1 MLGRADG
8 PSPVLGSCFADDLR
22 GDAEHQRACGRGEL
36 LRQHRAGAH
45 DGFLADHVSSHE
57 HRGLSDEDVAR
68 DHARVHECVVADGHV
83 RPNERGLAFVGVDR
97 GVVLHVRTLADD
109 DAVHVAAQHGA
120 EPYGCPAFHRNVAD
134 QHGGRRDESVRRD
147 LRHLPPVAVKRHV
160 RNNSAMKT
168 RDLRVTGY
176 RPLVPPAIILE
187 ELALSEMGS
196 RLVATWRD
204 ELTRILS
211 QQDDRL
217 IAIVGPCSIHDPAA
231 ALDYARRLHDLGQE
245 LRADVVMVMRAY
257 FMKPRTSVGWKGLV
271 SDPHRDGSF
280 RINDGLRLTRRLLL
294 DLVEIGLPAAC
305 EFVDPISPQYTS
317 DLVAW
322 AAIGARTTESQVH
335 RELASGLSMP
345 VGFKNGTDGSVQ
357 VAIDAVR
364 AAREPH
370 SFMGVTE
377 QGLAAIVETG
387 GNPSAHVV
395 LRGGTPG
402 PNYDAASVRRTLES
416 LAASSLPAHLV
427 IDLSH
432 GNSLR
437 DHARQ
442 PVVAREVASQIAAG
456 ERGIVGVMAE
466 SVVGEG
472 CQDADAAPRVY
483 GHSVTGACLGR
494 ESTVAVLTEL
504 AGAIRTR
511 RDSSSGARSADIRTR
526 APSR

>member
-1 MLGRADG
+1 
-8 PSPVLGSCFADDLR
+8 
-22 GDAEHQRACGRGEL
+22 
-36 LRQHRAGAH
+36 
-45 DGFLADHVSSHE
+45 
-57 HRGLSDEDVAR
+57 
-68 DHARVHECVVADGHV
+68 
-83 RPNERGLAFVGVDR
+83 
-97 GVVLHVRTLADD
+97 
-109 DAVHVAAQHGA
+109 
-120 EPYGCPAFHRNVAD
+120 
-134 QHGGRRDESVRRD
+134 
-147 LRHLPPVAVKRHV
+147 
-160 RNNSAMKT
+160 MKT

-187 ELALSEMGS
+187 ELPLSDAGS
-196 RLVATWRD
+196 RLVATWRED
-204 ELTRILS
+204 LTRILT
-211 QQDDRL
+211 QADDRL

-231 ALDYARRLHDLGQE
+231 ALDYARRLHDLAVE
-245 LRADVVMVMRAY
+245 LRDDVVVVMRAY

-280 RINDGLRLTRRLLL
+280 RINDGLRMTRRLLL

-402 PNYDAASVRRTLES
+402 PNHDRTSVRRTLDA
-416 LAASSLPAHLV
+416 LAAASLPAHVV

-432 GNSLR
+432 GNSER
-437 DHARQ
+437 DHRRQ
-442 PVVAREVASQIAAG
+442 PAVASEVAAQVAAG
-456 ERGIVGVMAE
+456 ESGIVGVMAE
-466 SVVGEG
+466 SFIVEG
-472 CQDADAAPRVY
+472 RQDADAVPLVY
-483 GHSVTGACLGR
+483 GQSITDACIGWD
-494 ESTVAVLTEL
+494 STVVVLKEL
-504 AGAIRTR
+504 ADAIRAR
-511 RDSSSGARSADIRTR
+511 RSVSSGARSVDSRTR
-526 APSR
+526 APSRSTAL

>member
-1 MLGRADG
+1 
-8 PSPVLGSCFADDLR
+8 
-22 GDAEHQRACGRGEL
+22 
-36 LRQHRAGAH
+36 
-45 DGFLADHVSSHE
+45 
-57 HRGLSDEDVAR
+57 
-68 DHARVHECVVADGHV
+68 
-83 RPNERGLAFVGVDR
+83 
-97 GVVLHVRTLADD
+97 
-109 DAVHVAAQHGA
+109 
-120 EPYGCPAFHRNVAD
+120 
-134 QHGGRRDESVRRD
+134 
-147 LRHLPPVAVKRHV
+147 
-160 RNNSAMKT
+160 MKT

-187 ELALSEMGS
+187 ELPLPESGS
-196 RLVATWRD
+196 RAVAAWRED
-204 ELTRILS
+204 LSRILARA
-211 QQDDRL
+211 DDRVM
-217 IAIVGPCSIHDPAA
+217 AIVGPCSIHDPIA
-231 ALDYARRLHDLGQE
+231 ALDYARRLRGLGEE
-245 LRADVVMVMRAY
+245 LRDDIVVVMRAY

-280 RINDGLRLTRRLLL
+280 RINDGLRMTRRLLL
-294 DLVEIGLPAAC
+294 DLVEIGVPAAC

-402 PNYDAASVRRTLES
+402 PNHDAASVARALES
-416 LAASSLPAHLV
+416 LGKASLPAHVV

-432 GNSLR
+432 GNSQR
-437 DHARQ
+437 DHRQ
-442 PVVAREVASQIAAG
+442 QPAVAREVAAQIAGG
-456 ERGIVGVMAE
+456 ESGIVGVMAE
-466 SVVGEG
+466 SFLVEG
-472 CQDADAAPRVY
+472 RQDADGETLVY
-483 GHSVTGACLGR
+483 GQSITDACMGWETTEEVLRDVARAVRSRR
-494 ESTVAVLTEL
+494 EAT
-504 AGAIRTR
+504 
-511 RDSSSGARSADIRTR
+511 GARSGDSRSR
-526 APSR
+526 APSRSTLR

>member
-1 MLGRADG
+1 
-8 PSPVLGSCFADDLR
+8 
-22 GDAEHQRACGRGEL
+22 
-36 LRQHRAGAH
+36 
-45 DGFLADHVSSHE
+45 
-57 HRGLSDEDVAR
+57 
-68 DHARVHECVVADGHV
+68 
-83 RPNERGLAFVGVDR
+83 
-97 GVVLHVRTLADD
+97 
-109 DAVHVAAQHGA
+109 
-120 EPYGCPAFHRNVAD
+120 
-134 QHGGRRDESVRRD
+134 
-147 LRHLPPVAVKRHV
+147 
-160 RNNSAMKT
+160 MKT

-187 ELALSEMGS
+187 ELALSEAGS
-196 RLVATWRD
+196 RMVAKWR
-204 ELTRILS
+204 EQVTAILS
-211 QQDDRL
+211 ETDDRL
-217 IAIVGPCSIHDPAA
+217 MAIVGPCSIHDPLA
-231 ALDYARRLHDLGQE
+231 ALDYARRLRALGDE
-245 LRADVVMVMRAY
+245 LRDDVVMVMRAY

-280 RINDGLRLTRRLLL
+280 RINDGLRMTRRLLL
-294 DLVEIGLPAAC
+294 DLVEIGVPAAC

-364 AAREPH
+364 TAREPH

-395 LRGGTPG
+395 LRGGTTG
-402 PNYDAASVRRTLES
+402 PNHDSANVRRTLDS
-416 LAASSLPAHLV
+416 LAAASLPARLV

-437 DHARQ
+437 DHERQ
-442 PVVAREVASQIAAG
+442 PGVAREVAAQIASG

-466 SVVGEG
+466 SFIVGG
-472 CQDADAAPRVY
+472 RQDADAEPLVY
-483 GHSVTGACLGR
+483 GQSITDACIGW
-494 ESTVAVLTEL
+494 ETTVAVLNEL
-504 AGAIRTR
+504 AAAVRSR
-511 RDSSSGARSADIRTR
+511 RGITSRARPAGTQTP
-526 APSR
+526 ATSRSRPR

>member
-1 MLGRADG
+1 
-8 PSPVLGSCFADDLR
+8 
-22 GDAEHQRACGRGEL
+22 
-36 LRQHRAGAH
+36 
-45 DGFLADHVSSHE
+45 
-57 HRGLSDEDVAR
+57 
-68 DHARVHECVVADGHV
+68 
-83 RPNERGLAFVGVDR
+83 
-97 GVVLHVRTLADD
+97 
-109 DAVHVAAQHGA
+109 
-120 EPYGCPAFHRNVAD
+120 
-134 QHGGRRDESVRRD
+134 
-147 LRHLPPVAVKRHV
+147 
-160 RNNSAMKT
+160 MKT

-187 ELALSEMGS
+187 ELPLTETGS
-196 RLVATWRD
+196 RLVATWRE

-211 QQDDRL
+211 QADDRL

-231 ALDYARRLHDLGQE
+231 ALDYARRLHDVGE
-245 LRADVVMVMRAY
+245 KLRDDVLLVMRAY

-402 PNYDAASVRRTLES
+402 PNHGSASVRRTLAA
-416 LAASSLPAHLV
+416 LTAASLPPHLV

-432 GNSLR
+432 GNSER
-437 DHARQ
+437 DHRRQ
-442 PVVAREVASQIAAG
+442 PAVASEVAAQIAAG
-456 ERGIVGVMAE
+456 EDGIVGVMAE
-466 SVVGEG
+466 SFIVEG
-472 CQDADAAPRVY
+472 RQDADAEPLVY
-483 GHSVTGACLGR
+483 GQSITDACIGWD
-494 ESTVAVLTEL
+494 STVAVLTEL
-504 AGAIRTR
+504 ATAVRAR
-511 RDSSSGARSADIRTR
+511 RAASSGARSADSQSR
-526 APSR
+526 APSRSTAR

>member
-1 MLGRADG
+1 
-8 PSPVLGSCFADDLR
+8 
-22 GDAEHQRACGRGEL
+22 
-36 LRQHRAGAH
+36 
-45 DGFLADHVSSHE
+45 
-57 HRGLSDEDVAR
+57 
-68 DHARVHECVVADGHV
+68 
-83 RPNERGLAFVGVDR
+83 
-97 GVVLHVRTLADD
+97 
-109 DAVHVAAQHGA
+109 
-120 EPYGCPAFHRNVAD
+120 
-134 QHGGRRDESVRRD
+134 
-147 LRHLPPVAVKRHV
+147 
-160 RNNSAMKT
+160 MKT

-187 ELALSEMGS
+187 ELPLSETGS
-196 RLVATWRD
+196 RRVATWRD
-204 ELTRILS
+204 ELSRILS
-211 QQDDRL
+211 QTDDRL
-217 IAIVGPCSIHDPAA
+217 IAIVGPCSIHDTAA
-231 ALDYARRLHDLGQE
+231 ALDYARRLHDLGEE
-245 LRADVVMVMRAY
+245 LRDDVVMVMRAY

-280 RINDGLRLTRRLLL
+280 RINDGLRMTRRLLL

-345 VGFKNGTDGSVQ
+345 VGFKNGTDGNVQ

-402 PNYDAASVRRTLES
+402 PNHGAASVRKTLEA
-416 LAASSLPAHLV
+416 LGAAALPAHLV

-432 GNSLR
+432 GNSGR
-437 DHARQ
+437 DYQRQ
-442 PVVAREVASQIAAG
+442 PTIAHEVAAQIAAG

-466 SVVGEG
+466 SFIVEG
-472 CQDADAAPRVY
+472 RQDAEADPLVY
-483 GHSVTGACLGR
+483 GQSITDACIGWD
-494 ESTVAVLTEL
+494 STVGVLKEL
-504 AGAIRTR
+504 ADAVRARRGAT
-511 RDSSSGARSADIRTR
+511 ADGRPAGTQNR
-526 APSR
+526 APSRSTAR

>member
-1 MLGRADG
+1 
-8 PSPVLGSCFADDLR
+8 
-22 GDAEHQRACGRGEL
+22 
-36 LRQHRAGAH
+36 
-45 DGFLADHVSSHE
+45 
-57 HRGLSDEDVAR
+57 
-68 DHARVHECVVADGHV
+68 
-83 RPNERGLAFVGVDR
+83 
-97 GVVLHVRTLADD
+97 
-109 DAVHVAAQHGA
+109 
-120 EPYGCPAFHRNVAD
+120 
-134 QHGGRRDESVRRD
+134 
-147 LRHLPPVAVKRHV
+147 
-160 RNNSAMKT
+160 MKT

-187 ELALSEMGS
+187 ELPLSEAGS
-196 RLVATWRD
+196 RLVATWRE
-204 ELTRILS
+204 ELTRILT
-211 QQDDRL
+211 QADDRL

-231 ALDYARRLHDLGQE
+231 ALDYARRLHDLGEE
-245 LRADVVMVMRAY
+245 LRDDVVMVMRAY

-280 RINDGLRLTRRLLL
+280 RINDGLRMTRRLLL

-370 SFMGVTE
+370 SFMGVTD

-402 PNYDAASVRRTLES
+402 PNHDSASVRRTLDALS
-416 LAASSLPAHLV
+416 AGSLPAHLV

-432 GNSLR
+432 GNSER
-437 DHARQ
+437 DHRRQ
-442 PVVAREVASQIAAG
+442 PAVASEVAAQIAAG

-466 SVVGEG
+466 SFIVEG
-472 CQDADAAPRVY
+472 RQDAEATPLVY
-483 GHSVTGACLGR
+483 GQSITDACIGWD
-494 ESTVAVLTEL
+494 STVAVLREL
-504 AGAIRTR
+504 AGAIRDR
-511 RDSSSGARSADIRTR
+511 RGTSAGARSADTRTR
-526 APSR
+526 APSRSTAR

>member
-1 MLGRADG
+1 
-8 PSPVLGSCFADDLR
+8 
-22 GDAEHQRACGRGEL
+22 
-36 LRQHRAGAH
+36 
-45 DGFLADHVSSHE
+45 
-57 HRGLSDEDVAR
+57 
-68 DHARVHECVVADGHV
+68 
-83 RPNERGLAFVGVDR
+83 
-97 GVVLHVRTLADD
+97 
-109 DAVHVAAQHGA
+109 
-120 EPYGCPAFHRNVAD
+120 
-134 QHGGRRDESVRRD
+134 
-147 LRHLPPVAVKRHV
+147 
-160 RNNSAMKT
+160 MKT

-187 ELALSEMGS
+187 ELPLSEAGS
-196 RLVATWRD
+196 RLVAEWRED
-204 ELTRILS
+204 LTRILS
-211 QQDDRL
+211 QDDDRL
-217 IAIVGPCSIHDPAA
+217 IAIVGPCSIHDPVA
-231 ALDYARRLHDLGQE
+231 ALDYARRLQGLGEE
-245 LRADVVMVMRAY
+245 LRADVVVVMRAY

-271 SDPHRDGSF
+271 SDPNRDGSF

-294 DLVEIGLPAAC
+294 DLVEIGVPAAC

-377 QGLAAIVETG
+377 QGLAAIVETR

-402 PNYDAASVRRTLES
+402 PNHDSASVRRTLDA
-416 LAASSLPAHLV
+416 LAVASLPAHLV

-442 PVVAREVASQIAAG
+442 PAVAREVAEQVASG

-466 SVVGEG
+466 SFLVEG
-472 CQDADAAPRVY
+472 RQDADATPLVY
-483 GHSVTGACLGR
+483 GQSTTDACIGWD
-494 ESTVAVLTEL
+494 STVAVLKDL
-504 AGAIRTR
+504 AGAVRTR
-511 RDSSSGARSADIRTR
+511 REASSSARSAGTQTR
-526 APSR
+526 APSRSTPR

>member
-1 MLGRADG
+1 
-8 PSPVLGSCFADDLR
+8 
-22 GDAEHQRACGRGEL
+22 
-36 LRQHRAGAH
+36 
-45 DGFLADHVSSHE
+45 
-57 HRGLSDEDVAR
+57 
-68 DHARVHECVVADGHV
+68 
-83 RPNERGLAFVGVDR
+83 
-97 GVVLHVRTLADD
+97 
-109 DAVHVAAQHGA
+109 
-120 EPYGCPAFHRNVAD
+120 
-134 QHGGRRDESVRRD
+134 
-147 LRHLPPVAVKRHV
+147 
-160 RNNSAMKT
+160 MKT

-187 ELALSEMGS
+187 ELPLSEAGS
-196 RLVATWRD
+196 RLVAAWRD

-211 QQDDRL
+211 QSDDRL

-231 ALDYARRLHDLGQE
+231 ALDYARHLHELGQE
-245 LRADVVMVMRAY
+245 LREDVVVVMRAY

-402 PNYDAASVRRTLES
+402 PNHDTASVRRTLDA
-416 LAASSLPAHLV
+416 LAAASLPAQVV

-432 GNSLR
+432 GNSVR
-437 DHARQ
+437 DYTRQ
-442 PVVAREVASQIAAG
+442 PAVAREVAAQIAAG
-456 ERGIVGVMAE
+456 EPGIVGVMAE
-466 SVVGEG
+466 SFIVEG
-472 CQDADAAPRVY
+472 RQDADTTPLVY
-483 GHSVTGACLGR
+483 GQSITDACIGWD
-494 ESTVAVLTEL
+494 STVVVLREL
-504 AGAIRTR
+504 AEAVRGR
-511 RDSSSGARSADIRTR
+511 RATSSGARSADSRTR
-526 APSR
+526 APSRSTAR

>member
-1 MLGRADG
+1 
-8 PSPVLGSCFADDLR
+8 
-22 GDAEHQRACGRGEL
+22 
-36 LRQHRAGAH
+36 
-45 DGFLADHVSSHE
+45 
-57 HRGLSDEDVAR
+57 
-68 DHARVHECVVADGHV
+68 
-83 RPNERGLAFVGVDR
+83 
-97 GVVLHVRTLADD
+97 
-109 DAVHVAAQHGA
+109 
-120 EPYGCPAFHRNVAD
+120 
-134 QHGGRRDESVRRD
+134 
-147 LRHLPPVAVKRHV
+147 
-160 RNNSAMKT
+160 MKT

-187 ELALSEMGS
+187 ELPLSEAGS
-196 RLVATWRD
+196 RRVATWRE

-211 QQDDRL
+211 QADDRL
-217 IAIVGPCSIHDPAA
+217 IAIVGPCSIHDPLA
-231 ALDYARRLHDLGQE
+231 ALDYARRLYAVGEE
-245 LRADVVMVMRAY
+245 LRDHVLVVMRAY

-280 RINDGLRLTRRLLL
+280 RINDGLRMTRRLLL

-305 EFVDPISPQYTS
+305 EFVDSISPQYTS

-335 RELASGLSMP
+335 LELASGLSMP

-364 AAREPH
+364 TAREPH

-402 PNYDAASVRRTLES
+402 PNHDAASVRRTLDA
-416 LAASSLPAHLV
+416 LGAASLPAHLV

-432 GNSLR
+432 GNSGR
-437 DHARQ
+437 DHGRQ
-442 PVVAREVASQIAAG
+442 PVVAREVAEQISSG

-466 SVVGEG
+466 SFIVEG
-472 CQDADAAPRVY
+472 RQDADAEPLVY
-483 GHSVTGACLGR
+483 GQSITDACIGWD
-494 ESTVAVLTEL
+494 STVAVLRDL
-504 AGAIRTR
+504 AGAVRTR
-511 RDSSSGARSADIRTR
+511 REIRPSARSADSQTH
-526 APSR
+526 APSRSTPR

>member
-1 MLGRADG
+1 
-8 PSPVLGSCFADDLR
+8 
-22 GDAEHQRACGRGEL
+22 
-36 LRQHRAGAH
+36 
-45 DGFLADHVSSHE
+45 
-57 HRGLSDEDVAR
+57 
-68 DHARVHECVVADGHV
+68 
-83 RPNERGLAFVGVDR
+83 
-97 GVVLHVRTLADD
+97 
-109 DAVHVAAQHGA
+109 
-120 EPYGCPAFHRNVAD
+120 
-134 QHGGRRDESVRRD
+134 
-147 LRHLPPVAVKRHV
+147 
-160 RNNSAMKT
+160 MKT

-187 ELALSEMGS
+187 ELPLTETGS
-196 RLVATWRD
+196 RLVATWRE

-211 QQDDRL
+211 QADDRL
-217 IAIVGPCSIHDPAA
+217 IAIVGPCSIHDPTA
-231 ALDYARRLHDLGQE
+231 ALDYARRLHDLGE
-245 LRADVVMVMRAY
+245 KLRDDVRLVMRAY

-345 VGFKNGTDGSVQ
+345 VGFKNGTDGNVQ

-402 PNYDAASVRRTLES
+402 PNHGSASVRRTLDA
-416 LAASSLPAHLV
+416 LAAASLPAHLI

-432 GNSLR
+432 GNSER
-437 DHARQ
+437 DHRRQ
-442 PVVAREVASQIAAG
+442 PAVASEVAAQIAAG
-456 ERGIVGVMAE
+456 EKGIVGVMAE
-466 SVVGEG
+466 SFIIEG
-472 CQDADAAPRVY
+472 RQEADAEPLVY
-483 GHSVTGACLGR
+483 GQSITDACIGWD
-494 ESTVAVLTEL
+494 STVAVLNEL
-504 AGAIRTR
+504 AAAVRAR
-511 RDSSSGARSADIRTR
+511 RGTSSGARSADSQSR
-526 APSR
+526 APSRSTAR

>member
-1 MLGRADG
+1 
-8 PSPVLGSCFADDLR
+8 
-22 GDAEHQRACGRGEL
+22 
-36 LRQHRAGAH
+36 
-45 DGFLADHVSSHE
+45 
-57 HRGLSDEDVAR
+57 
-68 DHARVHECVVADGHV
+68 
-83 RPNERGLAFVGVDR
+83 
-97 GVVLHVRTLADD
+97 
-109 DAVHVAAQHGA
+109 
-120 EPYGCPAFHRNVAD
+120 
-134 QHGGRRDESVRRD
+134 
-147 LRHLPPVAVKRHV
+147 
-160 RNNSAMKT
+160 MKT

-187 ELALSEMGS
+187 ELALSEAGS
-196 RLVATWRD
+196 RAVAKWRE
-204 ELTRILS
+204 ELTGILS
-211 QQDDRL
+211 RSDDRL
-217 IAIVGPCSIHDPAA
+217 MAIVGPCSIHDPVA
-231 ALDYARRLHDLGQE
+231 ALDYARRLSALADE
-245 LRADVVMVMRAY
+245 LRDDVLVIMRAY

-364 AAREPH
+364 TARESH

-402 PNYDAASVRRTLES
+402 PNHDSASVRRTLDA
-416 LAASSLPAHLV
+416 LAAASLPAHVV

-432 GNSLR
+432 GNSGR
-437 DHARQ
+437 DYERQ
-442 PVVAREVASQIAAG
+442 PVVAREVAAQIAAG
-456 ERGIVGVMAE
+456 EQGIVGVMAE
-466 SVVGEG
+466 SFIVEG
-472 CQDADAAPRVY
+472 RQDADAAPLVY
-483 GHSVTGACLGR
+483 GQSITDACIGWD
-494 ESTVAVLTEL
+494 STVAMLTEI
-504 AGAIRTR
+504 AGAVRAR
-511 RDSSSGARSADIRTR
+511 RQISSNARSADTRTR
-526 APSR
+526 EPSRSTPR

>member
-1 MLGRADG
+1 
-8 PSPVLGSCFADDLR
+8 
-22 GDAEHQRACGRGEL
+22 
-36 LRQHRAGAH
+36 
-45 DGFLADHVSSHE
+45 
-57 HRGLSDEDVAR
+57 
-68 DHARVHECVVADGHV
+68 
-83 RPNERGLAFVGVDR
+83 
-97 GVVLHVRTLADD
+97 
-109 DAVHVAAQHGA
+109 
-120 EPYGCPAFHRNVAD
+120 
-134 QHGGRRDESVRRD
+134 
-147 LRHLPPVAVKRHV
+147 
-160 RNNSAMKT
+160 MKT

-187 ELALSEMGS
+187 ELPLSENGS
-196 RLVATWRD
+196 RLVAKWRED
-204 ELTRILS
+204 LLRILS
-211 QQDDRL
+211 QADDRL
-217 IAIVGPCSIHDPAA
+217 IAIVGPCSIHDPVA
-231 ALDYARRLHDLGQE
+231 ALDYARRLQALGEE
-245 LRADVVMVMRAY
+245 LRDDLVVVMRAY

-294 DLVEIGLPAAC
+294 DLVEIGVPAAV

-437 DHARQ
+437 DYARQ
-442 PVVAREVASQIAAG
+442 PVVARDVASQIAGG

-466 SVVGEG
+466 SFIVEG
-472 CQDADAAPRVY
+472 RQDADAAALVY
-483 GHSVTGACLGR
+483 GQSVTDACIGW
-494 ESTVAVLTEL
+494 ESTVAVLTGL
-504 AGAIRTR
+504 AGAVRMR
-511 RDSSSGARSADIRTR
+511 RDASSGARSADTRTR

>member
-1 MLGRADG
+1 
-8 PSPVLGSCFADDLR
+8 
-22 GDAEHQRACGRGEL
+22 
-36 LRQHRAGAH
+36 
-45 DGFLADHVSSHE
+45 
-57 HRGLSDEDVAR
+57 
-68 DHARVHECVVADGHV
+68 
-83 RPNERGLAFVGVDR
+83 
-97 GVVLHVRTLADD
+97 
-109 DAVHVAAQHGA
+109 
-120 EPYGCPAFHRNVAD
+120 
-134 QHGGRRDESVRRD
+134 
-147 LRHLPPVAVKRHV
+147 
-160 RNNSAMKT
+160 MKT

-187 ELALSEMGS
+187 ELPLSETGS
-196 RLVATWRD
+196 RRVATWRD
-204 ELTRILS
+204 ELSSILA
-211 QQDDRL
+211 QGDDRL

-231 ALDYARRLHDLGQE
+231 ALDYARRLHDLGEE
-245 LRADVVMVMRAY
+245 LRHDVVMVMRAY

-280 RINDGLRLTRRLLL
+280 RINDGLRMTRRLLL

-402 PNYDAASVRRTLES
+402 PNHDSVSVRRTLDA
-416 LAASSLPAHLV
+416 LVAASLPAHLV

-432 GNSLR
+432 GNSGR
-437 DHARQ
+437 DHERQ
-442 PVVAREVASQIAAG
+442 PAIAREVAAQIAAG

-466 SVVGEG
+466 SFIVGG
-472 CQDADAAPRVY
+472 RQDADADPLVY
-483 GHSVTGACLGR
+483 GQSITDACIGW
-494 ESTVAVLTEL
+494 EETVVVLREL
-504 AGAIRTR
+504 AEAVRAR
-511 RDSSSGARSADIRTR
+511 RVASSGARSAGSQTR
-526 APSR
+526 APSRSTAR